1 MISIALPYT
10 LLLLPL
16 PLIFYWLPK
25 KQSLLPNT
33 ALKLPALISN
43 HQRVEHQSP
52 QKRLS
57 LLVLSICWI
66 LIVLACSQPQYLG
79 EAVDIPTEGRE
90 MMIAVDLSGSMQI
103 EDMSLNGRTVN
114 RLEMLKYLLGKF
126 IDRRVGDRLGLILFA
141 DDAYMQTPMSYDRN
155 TVKQML
161 NESVL
166 GLVGKKTAIGDA
178 IGLSV
183 KRFAEKEDSNKVLLL
198 LTDGQNTSGKITPE
212 QALELAVAKNV
223 TIYTVGIG
231 ADVMLQKSLFGSRKV
246 NPSAD
251 LDDKSLSNIAK
262 QTGGQYFRAKD
273 SQSME
278 QIYSLLDQLEPIEQ
292 DQQQM
297 RPLTA
302 LFYWPL
308 GCALILAFTG
318 LLLPHIVH
326 LISSLFHNKQNLDSV
341 GNNKIKTNTLKD
353 TEKNTNRRFGNLR

>member
-1 MISIALPYT
+1 MISFALPYA

-16 PLIFYWLPK
+16 PLLVYWLPK
-25 KQSLLPNT
+25 LKTDQQT
-33 ALKLPALISN
+33 AALKVPSLIAS
-43 HQRVEHQSP
+43 QLVVEHNAP
-52 QKRLS
+52 AKKLPLVILS
-57 LLVLSICWI
+57 LCWI
-66 LIVLACSQPQYLG
+66 LIVLASAKPEYLG
-79 EAVDIPTEGRE
+79 EAVDIPTQGRE

-103 EDMSLNGRTVN
+103 EDMSLRGSTVN
-114 RLEMLKYLLGKF
+114 RLDMLKAILGKF

-141 DDAYMQTPMSYDRN
+141 DDAYMQTPMTYDRK

-161 NESVL
+161 DESVL

-178 IGLSV
+178 IGLAV
-183 KRFAEKEDSNKVLLL
+183 KRFDEKDESNKVLLL

-212 QALELAVAKNV
+212 QALELAVAKDV
-223 TIYTVGIG
+223 TIYTIGIG
-231 ADVMLQKSLFGSRKV
+231 AEVMLQQSLFGTRQV

-273 SQSME
+273 SKSME
-278 QIYSLLDQLEPIEQ
+278 NIYSLLDQLEPIEQ

-308 GCALILAFTG
+308 ALATVLGFIA
-318 LLLPHIVH
+318 LLMPHLVTSV
-326 LISSLFHNKQNLDSV
+326 SSLLFTNKNETQNSET
-341 GNNKIKTNTLKD
+341 GKTNKGSLS
-353 TEKNTNRRFGNLR
+353 